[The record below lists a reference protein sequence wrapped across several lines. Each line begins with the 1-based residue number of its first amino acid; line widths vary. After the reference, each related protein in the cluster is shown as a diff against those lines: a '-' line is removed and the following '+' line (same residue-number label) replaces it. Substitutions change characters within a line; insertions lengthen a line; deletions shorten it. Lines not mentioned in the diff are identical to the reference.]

1 MSTFPYTLD
10 TDTRAKL
17 GLIVLQS
24 DESVE
29 DDFRRMMP
37 PDVSLMVSRVPSA
50 LEVTSASLAQM
61 EHHMAASAALFP
73 RGAKFDAVG
82 YACTS
87 GAAQIGPGR
96 VAQGVREGTT
106 TRAVTEPVSALVA
119 ACRAAGLTRLAFLSP
134 YIESVS
140 GRLRSVLDEAGV
152 ATPVFG
158 TFDEA
163 EEAKVVRI
171 NGASIKAA
179 ARDLVAGQ
187 DVQGL
192 FLSCT
197 NLRTL
202 DIIKPLEAEL
212 GLPVLSS
219 NLVLAWHMLRLVGA
233 VDDAT
238 TPSALI
244 NGPV

>member
-1 MSTFPYTLD
+1 MSLYPYDLAD
-10 TDTRAKL
+10 DPRPKL

-37 PDVSLMVSRVPSA
+37 ADVSFLVSRVPSG
-50 LEVTSASLAQM
+50 EVVTSASLAQM
-61 EHHMAASAALFP
+61 EHHMAAAAGLFP
-73 RGAKFDAVG
+73 RGMRFDVVG

-96 VAQGVREGTT
+96 VAQGVREGVPAGT
-106 TRAVTEPVSALVA
+106 VTEPVSALVA
-119 ACRAAGLTRLAFLSP
+119 ACRAAGLTRLGFLSP

-140 GRLRSVLDEAGV
+140 DRLRRVLDEAGV

-179 ARDLVAGQ
+179 ARDLVTGQ

-202 DIIKPLEAEL
+202 DVIPALEDEL
-212 GLPVLSS
+212 GMPVLSS
-219 NLVLAWHMLRLVGA
+219 NLVLAWHMLRLVGT